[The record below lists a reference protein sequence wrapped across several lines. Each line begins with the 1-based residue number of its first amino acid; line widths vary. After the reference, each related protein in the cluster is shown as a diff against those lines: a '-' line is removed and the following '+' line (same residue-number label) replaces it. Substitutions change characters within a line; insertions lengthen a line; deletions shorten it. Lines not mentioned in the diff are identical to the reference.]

1 MKNWHDSTKKN
12 EINVSGRVHMSVDSD
27 DEYIYR
33 ISGES
38 IVPRPENLF
47 ETTEVYLII
56 DKGVKKI
63 WIWAGKKSRLYH
75 RYVAANWAGKLKILK
90 NLPHYKHEV
99 IREGREPGEFFYTFI
114 KSKGLIGNRKKTIPK
129 KSVR

>member
-1 MKNWHDSTKKN
+1 
-12 EINVSGRVHMSVDSD
+12 MSVDSD

-75 RYVAANWAGKLKILK
+75 RYVAASMK
-90 NLPHYKHEV
+90 
-99 IREGREPGEFFYTFI
+99 
-114 KSKGLIGNRKKTIPK
+114 
-129 KSVR
+129 